1 MARTQLMNYLRRLG
15 RRQRAAQ
22 QCGLPVEALEDH
34 LPAQRERLTRQTRRE
49 FIRNAALASAGL
61 ALSHSLSA
69 KPVGSRQPRI
79 VIVGAGISGLQ
90 CAITLADK
98 RSEERRVG

>member
-22 QCGLPVEALEDH
+22 QCGLPVEAMEDH

-49 FIRNAALASAGL
+49 FIRNATLASAGL

-90 CAITLADK
+90 CALT
-98 RSEERRVG
+98 RSEEHTSELQS